1 MDNLANITISESDYK
16 SLLLNGAF
24 LDIKIIS
31 IKILPNDSEI
41 KDDVTYKAL
50 QNEYKKARNKLDDY
64 RFQLTTNKTN
74 IMINKDKHPTEIIQ
88 NLDFEI
94 HNLDNLIM
102 QQSNILEINKS
113 KLENLKHQKKSLLN
127 YLNDEN

>member
-1 MDNLANITISESDYK
+1 
-16 SLLLNGAF
+16 
-24 LDIKIIS
+24 
-31 IKILPNDSEI
+31 
-41 KDDVTYKAL
+41 
-50 QNEYKKARNKLDDY
+50 
-64 RFQLTTNKTN
+64 
-74 IMINKDKHPTEIIQ
+74 MINKDKHPTEIIQ

-127 YLNDEN
+127 YLNEND